1 MIINQLDFIS
11 NKSIRIVF
19 LPFIPEYLISLISM
33 ETYVLVLLCLAA
45 FAAGFIDAIV
55 GGGGLIQTP
64 MGLILL
70 PNLPVS
76 TVIGT
81 LKVPAFSGTSFAAFQ
96 YLKKVAMNWKLLG
109 IMMLLAFPSAFLG
122 STLLTYVSN
131 DFMKPLLLV
140 VLSFLVIY
148 TYAKKNFGQH
158 IEKNHSPGTQ
168 ILNAIGISFIV
179 GLYDGFIGPGTGSF
193 LVVAFIAIMGF
204 DFLHASA
211 NAKMV
216 NLSTN
221 FGSICLFILKGK
233 IIWAIA
239 IPMAVS
245 NALGGWIGA
254 KLAINKG
261 NSFIRIFFL
270 VVVIGT
276 LIRFAYDVF
285 YKYIF

>member
-1 MIINQLDFIS
+1 MESYIIL
-11 NKSIRIVF
+11 
-19 LPFIPEYLISLISM
+19 
-33 ETYVLVLLCLAA
+33 LLCLAA

-81 LKVPAFSGTSFAAFQ
+81 LKIPAFSGTSFAAFQ
-96 YLKKVAMNWKLLG
+96 YLKKVVIEWKLLL
-109 IMMLLAFPSAFLG
+109 IMMLLAVPSAFLG
-122 STLLTYVSN
+122 STILTYVSN

-140 VLSFLVIY
+140 VLSLLAIY
-148 TYAKKNFGQH
+148 TYARKNFGQQVA
-158 IEKNHSPGTQ
+158 KDHSASTQ
-168 ILNAIGISFIV
+168 IIYAVIISIIV
-179 GLYDGFIGPGTGSF
+179 GFYDGFIGPGTGSF
-193 LVVAFIAIMGF
+193 FVVAFIALMGF

-216 NLSTN
+216 NLATN
-221 FGSICLFILKGK
+221 FGSICLFISKGK

-239 IPMAVS
+239 LPMAAS
-245 NALGGWIGA
+245 NAFGGWLGA

-261 NSFIRIFFL
+261 NGFIRVFFL
-270 VVVIGT
+270 IVVIGT
-276 LIRFAYDVF
+276 LLRFAYDVF
-285 YKYIF
+285 YKL

>member
-1 MIINQLDFIS
+1 MDSYIILF
-11 NKSIRIVF
+11 
-19 LPFIPEYLISLISM
+19 
-33 ETYVLVLLCLAA
+33 LCLAA

-76 TVIGT
+76 TVVGT
-81 LKVPAFSGTSFAAFQ
+81 LKIPAFSGTAFAAFQ
-96 YLKKVAMNWKLLG
+96 YLKKVVIQWKLLI
-109 IMMLLAFPSAFLG
+109 IMMCLAVPSAFLG
-122 STLLTYVSN
+122 STILTLVSN

-140 VLSFLVIY
+140 VLSLLFVY

-158 IEKNHSPGTQ
+158 VAKDHSAATQ
-168 ILNAIGISFIV
+168 IMYAVVISIIV
-179 GLYDGFIGPGTGSF
+179 GFYDGFIGPGTGSF
-193 LVVAFIAIMGF
+193 FVVAFIALLGF

-216 NLSTN
+216 NLATN
-221 FGSICLFILKGK
+221 FGSICLFMMKGK

-239 IPMAVS
+239 IPMAIS
-245 NALGGWIGA
+245 NGLGGWLGA

-261 NSFIRIFFL
+261 NGFIRIFFL
-270 VVVIGT
+270 IVVVGT
-276 LIRFAYDVF
+276 LIRFAYD
-285 YKYIF
+285 IFFK

>member
-1 MIINQLDFIS
+1 MDVTIL
-11 NKSIRIVF
+11 
-19 LPFIPEYLISLISM
+19 L
-33 ETYVLVLLCLAA
+33 LLCLAA
-45 FAAGFIDAIV
+45 FSAGFIDAIV

-64 MGLILL
+64 VGLILL
-70 PNLPVS
+70 PSLPVA

-96 YLKKVAMNWKLLG
+96 YLKKVDLNWKLLG

-122 STLLTYVSN
+122 STLLMYVSN

-148 TYAKKNFGQH
+148 TYAKKNFGQQ
-158 IEKNHSPGTQ
+158 IEKNISSQ
-168 ILNAIGISFIV
+168 RQLLNAVAISFVV
-179 GLYDGFIGPGTGSF
+179 GLYDGFIGPCTGSF

-216 NLSTN
+216 NLATN
-221 FGSICLFILKGK
+221 FGSICLFMLKGK

-239 IPMAVS
+239 LPMAAS
-245 NALGGWIGA
+245 NALGGWLGA

-261 NSFIRIFFL
+261 NGFIRIFFL

-276 LIRFAYDVF
+276 LVRFAYDVF
-285 YKYIF
+285 YK

>member
-1 MIINQLDFIS
+1 MDITIL
-11 NKSIRIVF
+11 
-19 LPFIPEYLISLISM
+19 L
-33 ETYVLVLLCLAA
+33 LVCLAA

-64 MGLILL
+64 VGLILL
-70 PNLPVS
+70 PSLPVA

-96 YLKKVAMNWKLLG
+96 YLKKVDLNWKLLG

-158 IEKNHSPGTQ
+158 IEKDISPQ
-168 ILNAIGISFIV
+168 RQLFNAVSISFVV

-216 NLSTN
+216 NLATN
-221 FGSICLFILKGK
+221 FGSICLFMLKGK

-239 IPMAVS
+239 IPMAAS
-245 NALGGWIGA
+245 NALGGWLGA

-270 VVVIGT
+270 AVVIGT
-276 LIRFAYDVF
+276 LVRFAYDVF
-285 YKYIF
+285 YK